1 MRRTDIRLA
10 LAAVAVAA
18 CSFWGQASV
27 CQAEIQQ
34 GRAVIT
40 DGDTVRAREQ
50 AIQDAERTLVEARV
64 GVQVSGTT
72 LVDKN
77 VVLTDRIMSNSNGYV
92 KLNRVFDEHQED
104 GMYILSIDAEV
115 STHAIETEMG
125 KLKDRISALSDQ
137 SNRHGVLV
145 ALAGMTG
152 IFGSQDDVSTYVRS
166 RLEDGGFAVGE
177 SSRLND
183 YVQNQVRSGQPLSA
197 TQIRA
202 IASSME
208 ERGDAH
214 AVLYGVFST
223 IQINPGRQGVS
234 AVVQAS
240 FSMVGLDNNA
250 VNSFADY
257 FTAVGNDANA
267 AVLKAQNLAAR
278 KAVESLSQK
287 ALLTEQRDTR
297 GGVRHIKTL
306 LVFQNITDRVNQK
319 NAIVQALQGMTCRIV
334 RMGFSSTGALQI
346 FVDAM
351 GYSTPGDFS
360 NAIQQRLPN
369 AVPGESAGGK
379 MIFSF

>member
-145 ALAGMTG
+145 ALAGKTG

-250 VNSFADY
+250 VNSCADY

-297 GGVRHIKTL
+297 GGY
-306 LVFQNITDRVNQK
+306 LV
-319 NAIVQALQGMTCRIV
+319 
-334 RMGFSSTGALQI
+334 
-346 FVDAM
+346 
-351 GYSTPGDFS
+351 
-360 NAIQQRLPN
+360 
-369 AVPGESAGGK
+369 
-379 MIFSF
+379 